1 MCIPSTDSN
10 WCNSY
15 KHTVIAIVTASQDN
29 PQTKRTS
36 ENTARLYGVIPQIFG
51 YHKLD
56 AVRVNTRAH
65 CFQLD
70 THLFNRQ
77 LASLSGAGVCVS
89 HPGHPLLI
97 DGQFS

>member
-1 MCIPSTDSN
+1 MCIPSTDSK
-10 WCNSY
+10 WCNSC
-15 KHTVIAIVTASQDN
+15 KHTVIATVTTSQDN
-29 PQTKRTS
+29 PQAQHSIHK
-36 ENTARLYGVIPQIFG
+36 TAQLYGVFPQTFG
-51 YHKLD
+51 YHELD
-56 AVRVNTRAH
+56 AVRVNTMAR

-70 THLFNRQ
+70 THLFHHQ